1 MSINVNISVSIIGL
15 GYIGLPT
22 AAMLT
27 REGIYVHGVDVNPKI
42 VETINRGE
50 IHIIENGLK
59 SMIADAVKRGL
70 LKAYTKPVVS
80 DVYMIV
86 VPTPFRNHQA
96 PDISYVKSATQSVIP
111 LLKQGDLFI
120 IESTSP
126 IGTTEKMVELICRE
140 RPDLVDQNGALKF
153 YAAYC
158 PERVLPG
165 NIIFELEN
173 NDRVIGGINEDSAQK
188 AYDFYRI
195 FVKNG
200 ELFTT
205 NTRTAEMCKI
215 TENASRDSQIAFAN
229 ELSLICDKAGIDVW
243 ELIRLANRH
252 PRVNILQPGC
262 GVGGHCIAVDPW
274 FLVRQYT
281 LESRML
287 ATARE
292 VNIHKAFWCA
302 EKIIEESKRFFEQN
316 KHLAKVAI
324 MGLAFKPNIDDLRES
339 PAKFIAQEVSQV
351 LEGQC
356 FFVEPNISE
365 HSEFPITNY
374 EDAIDNADII
384 VFLVSHDEFKT
395 LTIPKEKR
403 VLDFCGVR
411 NTAAK
416 KEKQI
421 SVRIPSILVSENK
434 ISENKIPENK
444 VSENRKRIMFVLG
457 TRPEAI
463 KLAPVIRVFCENN
476 YFDTK
481 ICLTGQHREMLDQVM
496 KIFNIKADFDLNIMA
511 PNQTLGDVTCKVIKG
526 LDETFKQWKPDTIL
540 VQGDTA
546 TVLAASIAAF
556 YNRVEVGHIEAGLR
570 TFNKQFPFP
579 EEMNRCVTTQLAS
592 YHFAP
597 TKKSKQNLIN
607 EGIEPNRIYV
617 TGNTVIDALFQALQ
631 YLDDNKSK
639 TQELESKFNFLSPER
654 RTVLVTGHRR
664 ENFGEGFLQI
674 CNAISELAERDD
686 IQFVYPVHLN
696 PNVRE
701 PVNRI
706 LCGKKNIF
714 LIEPLDYLSFV
725 YLMRRSDLILTD
737 SGGVQEEAPSLGK
750 PVVVMRDTTERPEAV
765 EAGTVVLAGAN
776 KINIVQYISQ
786 LLDNTDYYQKM
797 SQSHNPYGDGK
808 ASEQILRVLLN
819 ENKET
824 EILSVYPLNKRSA

>member
-1 MSINVNISVSIIGL
+1 MMLKNTNISVSIIGL

-27 REGIYVHGVDVNPKI
+27 REGIYVHGIDVNPKI
-42 VETINRGE
+42 VEMINRGE
-50 IHIIENGLK
+50 IHIVENGLK
-59 SMIADAVKRGL
+59 DMVADAVKQGL
-70 LKAYTKPVVS
+70 LRAYTKPVVS
-80 DVYMIV
+80 DIYMIV

-96 PDISYVKSATQSVIP
+96 PDISYVKSATQSIIP
-111 LLKQGDLFI
+111 LLKQDDLFI

-126 IGTTEKMVELICRE
+126 VGTTEKMVELICRE
-140 RPDLVDQNGALKF
+140 RPDLVDQNGTLKF

-173 NDRVIGGINEDSAQK
+173 NDRVIGGINEISAQK
-188 AYDFYRI
+188 ACEFYRT

-243 ELIRLANRH
+243 ELIRLANHH

-292 VNIHKAFWCA
+292 VNIHKAFWCT

-316 KHLAKVAI
+316 KRLAKVAI

-339 PAKFIAQEVSQV
+339 PAKFIAQEVSQM
-351 LEGQC
+351 LEKDQC

-365 HSEFPITNY
+365 HSEFPITNDK
-374 EDAIDNADII
+374 DAVDNADII
-384 VFLVSHDEFKT
+384 VFLVSHDEFKR

-411 NTAAK
+411 NISAK
-416 KEKQI
+416 NEQQVSVPI
-421 SVRIPSILVSENK
+421 SSIPVSEK
-434 ISENKIPENK
+434 K
-444 VSENRKRIMFVLG
+444 KRIMFVLG

-463 KLAPVIRVFCENN
+463 KLAPVIRVFRENN

-496 KIFNIKADFDLNIMA
+496 EIFDIKADFDLNIMS

-526 LDETFKQWKPDTIL
+526 LEETFKQWKPDTIL
-540 VQGDTA
+540 VQGDTT
-546 TVLAASIAAF
+546 TVLAASMTAF
-556 YNRVEVGHIEAGLR
+556 YNRIDVGHIEAGLR

-579 EEMNRCVTTQLAS
+579 EEVNRCATTQFAS
-592 YHFAP
+592 FHFAP
-597 TKKSKQNLIN
+597 TTRSKQNLIN
-607 EGIEPNRIYV
+607 EGIDPKQIYI
-617 TGNTVIDALFQALQ
+617 TGNTVIDSLFQVLQ
-631 YLDDNKSK
+631 YLNDNKSK
-639 TQELESKFNFLSPER
+639 TLELETKFNFLSQER
-654 RTVLVTGHRR
+654 RTILVTGHRR

-696 PNVRE
+696 PNVRD
-701 PVNRI
+701 PVNKI

-714 LIEPLDYLSFV
+714 LIEPLDYLSFI

-776 KINIVQYISQ
+776 KENIVRYINQ
-786 LLDNTDYYQKM
+786 LLDDADYYEKM

-808 ASEQILRVLLN
+808 ASERILQVLLN
-819 ENKET
+819 GHILLNEDVET
-824 EILSVYPLNKRSA
+824 KILSVYPSNKKSA

>member
-1 MSINVNISVSIIGL
+1 MTKNANISVSVIGL

-27 REGIYVHGVDVNPKI
+27 RAGIFVHGVDVNPKI

-50 IHIIENGLK
+50 IHIVENGLRE
-59 SMIADAVKRGL
+59 MIADAVKSGL
-70 LKAYTKPVVS
+70 LMAYTKPVPS

-96 PDISYVKSATQSVIP
+96 PDISYVKSATQSIIP
-111 LLKQGDLFI
+111 LLKQNDLFI

-126 IGTTEKMVELICRE
+126 VGTTEKMVEFICRE
-140 RPDLVDQNGALKF
+140 RPDLADRNGTLQF

-173 NDRVIGGINEDSAQK
+173 NDRVIGGIDEDSAQK
-188 AYDFYRI
+188 ACDFYRN

-200 ELFTT
+200 KLFTT

-274 FLVRQYT
+274 FLVRQYA

-287 ATARE
+287 STARE

-302 EKIIEESKRFFEQN
+302 EKIIDAAKQFSEQN
-316 KHLAKVAI
+316 KRLAKVAI

-339 PAKFIAQEVSQV
+339 PAKFIAQEVSQT
-351 LEGQC
+351 LEMDQC
-356 FFVEPNISE
+356 FFVEPNIVE
-365 HSEFPITNY
+365 HPEFPITNY
-374 EDAIDNADII
+374 HDAVTNADII
-384 VFLVSHDEFKT
+384 AFLVSHNEFKT
-395 LTIPKEKR
+395 LTIPNGKR

-411 NTAAK
+411 NVSINTSINTLADNAK
-416 KEKQI
+416 KIEEPIFVPTPFI
-421 SVRIPSILVSENK
+421 SVSEEK
-434 ISENKIPENK
+434 
-444 VSENRKRIMFVLG
+444 KRIMFVLG

-463 KLAPVIRVFCENN
+463 KLAPVIRAFRENN
-476 YFDTK
+476 QIDTK

-496 KIFNIKADFDLNIMA
+496 EIFDFRGDFDLNVMT

-526 LDETFKQWKPDTIL
+526 LEETFKRWRPDTIL
-540 VQGDTA
+540 VQGDTT
-546 TVLAASIAAF
+546 TVLAASVAAF
-556 YNRVEVGHIEAGLR
+556 YNRIEVGHIEAGLR

-579 EEMNRCVTTQLAS
+579 EEVNRCVTSQLAS
-592 YHFAP
+592 HHFAP
-597 TKKSKQNLIN
+597 TTSSRQNLIN
-607 EGIEPNRIYV
+607 EGIEPNRIYI
-617 TGNTVIDALFQALQ
+617 TGNTVIDALFHALQ
-631 YLDDNKSK
+631 YLDENENK
-639 TQELESKFNFLSPER
+639 THELETKFDFLSPER
-654 RTVLVTGHRR
+654 RMVLVTGHRR
-664 ENFGEGFLQI
+664 ENFGDGFLQI
-674 CNAISELAERDD
+674 CDAISELSERDD
-686 IQFVYPVHLN
+686 IQLVYPVHLN

-701 PVNRI
+701 PVNKI
-706 LCGKKNIF
+706 LSGRKNVS
-714 LIEPLDYLSFV
+714 LIEPLDYLSFL
-725 YLMRRSDLILTD
+725 YLMRRSEVVLTD

-750 PVVVMRDTTERPEAV
+750 PVVVMRDLTERPEAV

-776 KINIVQYISQ
+776 RENIVRYINR
-786 LLDNTDYYQKM
+786 LLDDTNYYEKM
-797 SQSHNPYGDGK
+797 SRAHNPYGDGK
-808 ASEQILRVLLN
+808 ASERILRVLLN
-819 ENKET
+819 KNNET
-824 EILSVYPLNKRSA
+824 ETLGVYPVNKKSA